1 MDKRYFIEPSAG
13 KLRSALASWHWL
25 GLGERKPILV
35 TACADV
41 FLRSPDAIWFLN
53 TATGALEPV
62 CRRRRELD
70 KLLATPEGRLR
81 YLMADLVDQ
90 ALQDGN
96 RLDDGQSYDFKL
108 HLVLGGAVEYANVER
123 RNFVVALHLR
133 GQLHE
138 QVRTDAPGG
147 QMAPPGAEDPPAK
160 PVWWR
165 MW

>member
-1 MDKRYFIEPSAG
+1 MNKRYFIEPSAG

-25 GLGERKPILV
+25 ELGERKPILV
-35 TACADV
+35 TAFADV

-53 TATGALEPV
+53 TATGELEPV

-90 ALQDGN
+90 ALQGGN
-96 RLDDGQSYDFKL
+96 RLDDGQSYDFKV
-108 HLVLGGAVEYANVER
+108 HPALGGAVEYANVER

-138 QVRTDAPGG
+138 QMHPGAPGG
-147 QMAPPGAEDPPAK
+147 PMTPPAGADPPAK